1 MGLLRHHAEKKGLYI
16 RPDGYVKLDDL
27 FQVRD
32 IKKYNPTLQDAFKAV
47 NENDKKRMEMMEED
61 GVWYIRAVQGH
72 TIEAVK
78 DDKLLEPIT
87 CNIQDK
93 DNVFGFTEVVHGTY
107 KNVLDLIMDSGLCR
121 MARNHVHFAIG
132 LPGKNGVISGMRS
145 SAEVVIEV
153 NMTQA

>member
-1 MGLLRHHAEKKGLYI
+1 M
-16 RPDGYVKLDDL
+16 
-27 FQVRD
+27 RD
-32 IKKYNPTLQDAFKAV
+32 VKKYNPTIDDAFKAV

-61 GVWYIRAVQGH
+61 GIWYIRAVQGH
-72 TIEAVK
+72 TIESVK
-78 DDKLLEPIT
+78 DDQLLEPIT
-87 CNIQDK
+87 CEINDK
-93 DNVFGFTEVVHGTY
+93 ENVFSFTEVVHGTY